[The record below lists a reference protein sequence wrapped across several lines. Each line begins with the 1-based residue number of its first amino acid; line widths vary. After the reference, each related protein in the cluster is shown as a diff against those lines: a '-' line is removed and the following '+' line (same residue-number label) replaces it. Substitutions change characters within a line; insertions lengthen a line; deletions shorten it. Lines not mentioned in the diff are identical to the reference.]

1 MMPSPL
7 PKRGNELR
15 KTAIIT
21 GGGRGIGRAITLALA
36 QRSFDVVL
44 THLRRR
50 DCCEQTA
57 VDVRALG
64 SEALVVQADVTQRES
79 VRQLIATVTE
89 KFGRIDILVNNA
101 GILQQKPFTT
111 ITDEDWDTMLATN
124 LKSVFL
130 CSQEV
135 MPVMI
140 RQAEVRQGG
149 GLIINIA
156 SSGGQLGGMLAVH
169 YAVSK
174 AGVIS
179 LTRSLARV
187 GAADGIRV
195 NCVTPGLIET
205 EMSQKEI
212 RSEVGQQKISRE
224 IPLRRAGLASEV
236 AGAVVF
242 LASEEAAYITGQ
254 SINVNGGLYMG

>member
-1 MMPSPL
+1 M
-7 PKRGNELR
+7 G

-36 QRSFDVVL
+36 QRKFKVVA
-44 THLRRR
+44 TYVTGR
-50 DCCEQTA
+50 DCCERTA
-57 VDVRALG
+57 ADVRELG
-64 SEALVVQADVTQRES
+64 CEVLVVQADVTKRES
-79 VRQLIATVTE
+79 VRQLISTATE
-89 KFGRIDILVNNA
+89 KFGKIDVLVNNA
-101 GILQQKPFTT
+101 GILQQKPFNT
-111 ITDEDWDTMLATN
+111 ISDEDWDTMLATN

-130 CSQEV
+130 CSQEI
-135 MPVMI
+135 MPVM
-140 RQAEVRQGG
+140 VRQGG
-149 GLIINIA
+149 GSIINIS

-187 GAADGIRV
+187 GAPDGIRV

-212 RSEVGQQKISRE
+212 HSEVGQQKIGKE
-224 IPLRRAGLASEV
+224 IPLRRAGEVEEV
-236 AGAVVF
+236 ATAVTF
-242 LASEEAAYITGQ
+242 LASDEASYITGQ

>member
-1 MMPSPL
+1 L
-7 PKRGNELR
+7 A

-36 QRSFDVVL
+36 QEKFRVVV
-44 THLRRR
+44 TYVTRR
-50 DCCEQTA
+50 DSGEQTA
-57 VDVRALG
+57 ADVRELG
-64 SEALVVQADVTQRES
+64 CEAFVVQADVTKRES
-79 VRQLIATVTE
+79 VRQLISTATE
-89 KFGRIDILVNNA
+89 KFGTVDVLVNNA
-101 GILQQKPFTT
+101 GILQQKPFNT
-111 ITDEDWDTMLATN
+111 ISDEEWDTMLATN

-130 CSQEV
+130 CSQEI
-135 MPVMI
+135 MPVM
-140 RQAEVRQGG
+140 VRQGG
-149 GLIINIA
+149 GSIINIS

-187 GAADGIRV
+187 GAPDGIRV

-212 RSEVGQQKISRE
+212 HSEVGQQKIGRE

>member
-1 MMPSPL
+1 
-7 PKRGNELR
+7 LR

-36 QRSFDVVL
+36 QRRTDVVL
-44 THLRRR
+44 TYLTRR

-57 VDVRALG
+57 ADVRALG
-64 SEALVVQADVTQRES
+64 CEALVVQADVTQRES
-79 VRQLIATVTE
+79 VRQLISTIAE
-89 KFGRIDILVNNA
+89 KFGRIDALVNNA
-101 GILQQKPFTT
+101 GILQQKPFNT

-124 LKSVFL
+124 LKGVFL
-130 CSQEV
+130 CSQEI
-135 MPVMI
+135 MPVM
-140 RQAEVRQGG
+140 VRQGG
-149 GLIINIA
+149 GSIINIS

-187 GAADGIRV
+187 GAPDGIRV

-212 RSEVGQQKISRE
+212 HSEIGQQKISRE
-224 IPLRRAGLASEV
+224 IPLRRAGLVEEV
-236 AGAVVF
+236 AAAVVF
-242 LASEEAAYITGQ
+242 LASDEASYITGQ
-254 SINVNGGLYMG
+254 SLNVNGGLYMG

>member
-1 MMPSPL
+1 M
-7 PKRGNELR
+7 R

-36 QRSFDVVL
+36 QRSTDVVL
-44 THLRRR
+44 TYLTRR

-57 VDVRALG
+57 ADVRALG
-64 SEALVVQADVTQRES
+64 CEALVVQADVTQRES
-79 VRQLIATVTE
+79 VRQLISIVAE
-89 KFGRIDILVNNA
+89 KFGRIDVLVNNA
-101 GILQQKPFTT
+101 GILQQKPFNT

-124 LKSVFL
+124 LKGVFL
-130 CSQEV
+130 CSQEI
-135 MPVMI
+135 MPVM
-140 RQAEVRQGG
+140 VRQGG
-149 GLIINIA
+149 GSIINIS

-187 GAADGIRV
+187 GAPDGIRV

-212 RSEVGQQKISRE
+212 HSEVGQQKISRE
-224 IPLRRAGLASEV
+224 IPLRRAGLVEEV
-236 AGAVVF
+236 AAAVVF

>member
-1 MMPSPL
+1 M
-7 PKRGNELR
+7 

-36 QRSFDVVL
+36 RKKFKVVA
-44 THLRRR
+44 TYVTGR
-50 DCCEQTA
+50 DCCERTA
-57 VDVRALG
+57 ADVRELG
-64 SEALVVQADVTQRES
+64 GEALVVQTDVTKRES
-79 VRQLIATVTE
+79 VRQLISTATE
-89 KFGRIDILVNNA
+89 KFGRIEVLVNNA
-101 GILQQKPFTT
+101 GILQQKPFNT
-111 ITDEDWDTMLATN
+111 ISDEDWETMLATN

-130 CSQEV
+130 CSQES
-135 MPVMI
+135 MPVM
-140 RQAEVRQGG
+140 VRQGG
-149 GLIINIA
+149 GSIINIS

-187 GAADGIRV
+187 GAPDGIRV

-212 RSEVGQQKISRE
+212 HSEVGQKKINRE

-236 AGAVVF
+236 AGAVAF

>member
-1 MMPSPL
+1 VPL
-7 PKRGNELR
+7 G
-15 KTAIIT
+15 KTAIVT

-36 QRSFDVVL
+36 QKKFKVVV
-44 THLRRR
+44 TYVNRR
-50 DCCEQTA
+50 DFGEQTA
-57 VDVRALG
+57 AEVRKLG
-64 SEALVVQADVTQRES
+64 CEALVVQADVTKRES
-79 VRQLIATVTE
+79 VRQLISTATE
-89 KFGRIDILVNNA
+89 KFGTIDVLVNNA
-101 GILQQKPFTT
+101 GILQQKPFNT
-111 ITDEDWDTMLATN
+111 ISDEDWDTMLATN

-135 MPVMI
+135 MPVM
-140 RQAEVRQGG
+140 VRQGG
-149 GLIINIA
+149 GSIINIS

-187 GAADGIRV
+187 GAPDGIRV

-212 RSEVGQQKISRE
+212 HSEVGQQKIGKE
-224 IPLRRAGLASEV
+224 IPLRRAGQVEEV
-236 AGAVVF
+236 ATAVAF
-242 LASEEAAYITGQ
+242 LASDEASYITGQ

>member
-1 MMPSPL
+1 L
-7 PKRGNELR
+7 G

-36 QRSFDVVL
+36 QKKFNVVV
-44 THLRRR
+44 TYVTRR
-50 DCCEQTA
+50 DCGEQTA
-57 VDVRALG
+57 TEVRKLG
-64 SEALVVQADVTQRES
+64 CEALVVQADVTKRES
-79 VRQLIATVTE
+79 VRQLISTATG
-89 KFGRIDILVNNA
+89 KFGTVDVLVNNA
-101 GILQQKPFTT
+101 GILQQKLFNT
-111 ITDEDWDTMLATN
+111 ISDEDWDTMLATN

-130 CSQEV
+130 CSQEI
-135 MPVMI
+135 MPVM
-140 RQAEVRQGG
+140 VRQRGG
-149 GLIINIA
+149 SIINIS

-187 GAADGIRV
+187 GAPDGIRV

-212 RSEVGQQKISRE
+212 RSEVGQQKISKE
-224 IPLRRAGLASEV
+224 IPLRRAGQVEEV
-236 AGAVVF
+236 ATAVAF
-242 LASEEAAYITGQ
+242 LASDEASYITGQ

>member
-1 MMPSPL
+1 L
-7 PKRGNELR
+7 A

-36 QRSFDVVL
+36 QKKFNVL
-44 THLRRR
+44 VTYVARR
-50 DCCEQTA
+50 DSSEQTA
-57 VDVRALG
+57 AEVRKLG
-64 SEALVVQADVTQRES
+64 SEALVVQADVTKRES
-79 VRQLIATVTE
+79 VRHLISTATD
-89 KFGRIDILVNNA
+89 KFGTVEVLVNNA
-101 GILQQKPFTT
+101 GILQQKPFNT
-111 ITDEDWDTMLATN
+111 ISDEEWDTMLATN

-130 CSQEV
+130 CSQEI
-135 MPVMI
+135 MPVM
-140 RQAEVRQGG
+140 VRQGG
-149 GLIINIA
+149 GAIINIS

-187 GAADGIRV
+187 GAPDGIRV

-212 RSEVGQQKISRE
+212 HSEVGQQKIGKE
-224 IPLRRAGLASEV
+224 IPLRRAGQVGEV
-236 AGAVVF
+236 ATAVAF
-242 LASEEAAYITGQ
+242 LASDEASYITGQ

>member
-1 MMPSPL
+1 M
-7 PKRGNELR
+7 R

-36 QRSFDVVL
+36 QRRTDVVL
-44 THLRRR
+44 TYLTRR

-57 VDVRALG
+57 ADVRALG
-64 SEALVVQADVTQRES
+64 CEALVVQADVTQRES
-79 VRQLIATVTE
+79 VRQLISTIAE
-89 KFGRIDILVNNA
+89 KFGRIDALVNNA
-101 GILQQKPFTT
+101 GILQQKPFNT

-124 LKSVFL
+124 LKGVFL
-130 CSQEV
+130 CSQEI
-135 MPVMI
+135 MPVM
-140 RQAEVRQGG
+140 VRQGG
-149 GLIINIA
+149 GSIINIS

-187 GAADGIRV
+187 GAPDGIRV

-212 RSEVGQQKISRE
+212 HSEIGQQKISRE
-224 IPLRRAGLASEV
+224 IPLRRAGLVEEV
-236 AGAVVF
+236 AAAVVF
-242 LASEEAAYITGQ
+242 LASDEASYITGQ
-254 SINVNGGLYMG
+254 SLNVNGGLYMG

>member
-1 MMPSPL
+1 M
-7 PKRGNELR
+7 G

-36 QRSFDVVL
+36 QKKFKVVV
-44 THLRRR
+44 TYVTGR
-50 DCCEQTA
+50 DCCERTA
-57 VDVRALG
+57 TDVRELG
-64 SEALVVQADVTQRES
+64 CEALVVQADVTKRES
-79 VRQLIATVTE
+79 VRQMISTASE
-89 KFGRIDILVNNA
+89 KFGTIEVLVNNA
-101 GILQQKPFTT
+101 GILQQKPFNT
-111 ITDEDWDTMLATN
+111 ISDEDWDTMLATN

-130 CSQEV
+130 CSQEI
-135 MPVMI
+135 MPVM
-140 RQAEVRQGG
+140 VRQGG
-149 GLIINIA
+149 GSIINIS

-187 GAADGIRV
+187 GAPDGIRV

-212 RSEVGQQKISRE
+212 HSEVGQQKIGKE
-224 IPLRRAGLASEV
+224 IPLRRAGQVEEV
-236 AGAVVF
+236 ATAVAF
-242 LASEEAAYITGQ
+242 LACDEASYITGQ

>member
-1 MMPSPL
+1 
-7 PKRGNELR
+7 LR

-36 QRSFDVVL
+36 QRKIDVVVTYL
-44 THLRRR
+44 TRR
-50 DCCEQTA
+50 DVCEQTA
-57 VDVRALG
+57 ADVRAAG
-64 SEALVVQADVTQRES
+64 CEALVVQADVTQRES
-79 VRQLIATVTE
+79 VRRLVSTVTE

-101 GILQQKPFTT
+101 GILQQKPFNT
-111 ITDEDWDTMLATN
+111 ITDEDWDTMLVTN

-130 CSQEV
+130 CSQEI
-135 MPVMI
+135 MPVM
-140 RQAEVRQGG
+140 ARQGG
-149 GLIINIA
+149 GAIINIS

-187 GAADGIRV
+187 GAPDRIRV

-205 EMSQKEI
+205 EMSEKEI

-224 IPLRRAGLASEV
+224 IPLRRAGLAAEV

-242 LASEEAAYITGQ
+242 LATDESAYITGQ

>member
-1 MMPSPL
+1 VL
-7 PKRGNELR
+7 LG
-15 KTAIIT
+15 KTAIVT

-36 QRSFDVVL
+36 QKKFNVVI
-44 THLRRR
+44 TYVTRR
-50 DCCEQTA
+50 DCGEQTA
-57 VDVRALG
+57 TDVRNLG
-64 SEALVVQADVTQRES
+64 CEALLVQADVTKRES
-79 VRQLIATVTE
+79 VRQLISTATE
-89 KFGRIDILVNNA
+89 KFGTVEVLVNNA
-101 GILQQKPFTT
+101 GILQQKPFNT
-111 ITDEDWDTMLATN
+111 ISDEDWDTMLATN

-130 CSQEV
+130 CSQEI
-135 MPVMI
+135 MPVM
-140 RQAEVRQGG
+140 VRQGRG
-149 GLIINIA
+149 SIINIS

-187 GAADGIRV
+187 GAPDGIRV

-212 RSEVGQQKISRE
+212 HSEVGQQKISKE
-224 IPLRRAGLASEV
+224 IPLRRAGQVEEV
-236 AGAVVF
+236 ATAVVF

>member
-1 MMPSPL
+1 
-7 PKRGNELR
+7 LR

-36 QRSFDVVL
+36 QRSTDVVL
-44 THLRRR
+44 TYLTRR

-57 VDVRALG
+57 ADVRALG
-64 SEALVVQADVTQRES
+64 CEALVVQADVTQRES
-79 VRQLIATVTE
+79 VRQLISIVAE
-89 KFGRIDILVNNA
+89 KFGRIDVLVNNA
-101 GILQQKPFTT
+101 GILQQKPFNT

-124 LKSVFL
+124 LKGVFL
-130 CSQEV
+130 CSQEI
-135 MPVMI
+135 MPVM
-140 RQAEVRQGG
+140 VRQGG
-149 GLIINIA
+149 GSIINIS

-187 GAADGIRV
+187 GAPDGIRV

-212 RSEVGQQKISRE
+212 HSEVGQQKISRE
-224 IPLRRAGLASEV
+224 IPLRRAGLVEEV
-236 AGAVVF
+236 AAAVVF

>member
-1 MMPSPL
+1 L
-7 PKRGNELR
+7 G

-36 QRSFDVVL
+36 QKKFKVVVTYL
-44 THLRRR
+44 TRR

-57 VDVRALG
+57 TDVRNLG
-64 SEALVVQADVTQRES
+64 CEALVVQADVTERES
-79 VRQLIATVTE
+79 VHQLISTATE
-89 KFGRIDILVNNA
+89 KFGTVEVLVNNA
-101 GILQQKPFTT
+101 GILQQKAFNR
-111 ITDEDWDTMLATN
+111 INDEDWDTMLATN

-130 CSQEV
+130 CSQET
-135 MPVMI
+135 MPVM
-140 RQAEVRQGG
+140 VRQGG
-149 GLIINIA
+149 GSIINIS
-156 SSGGQLGGMLAVH
+156 SSGGQLGGML
-169 YAVSK
+169 

-187 GAADGIRV
+187 GAPDGIRV

-212 RSEVGQQKISRE
+212 HSEVGQQKIGKE
-224 IPLRRAGLASEV
+224 IPLRRAGQVEEV
-236 AGAVVF
+236 ATAVAF
-242 LASEEAAYITGQ
+242 LASDEASYITGQ

>member
-1 MMPSPL
+1 
-7 PKRGNELR
+7 LR

-36 QRSFDVVL
+36 QKKFNVVISYV
-44 THLRRR
+44 TRR

-57 VDVRALG
+57 ADVGRHG
-64 SEALVVQADVTQRES
+64 CEALVVQADVTQRES
-79 VRQLIATVTE
+79 VRHLISTASE
-89 KFGRIDILVNNA
+89 KFGTIDVLVNNA
-101 GILQQKPFTT
+101 GILQQKPFNT
-111 ITDEDWDTMLATN
+111 ISDEEWDAMLATN

-135 MPVMI
+135 MPVMT
-140 RQAEVRQGG
+140 RQGG
-149 GLIINIA
+149 GSIINIS

-187 GAADGIRV
+187 GAPDRIRV

-212 RSEVGQQKISRE
+212 HSEVGQQKISKE
-224 IPLRRAGLASEV
+224 IPLRRAGQVEEV
-236 AGAVVF
+236 ATAVAF
-242 LASEEAAYITGQ
+242 LASDEASYITGQ

>member
-1 MMPSPL
+1 M
-7 PKRGNELR
+7 R
-15 KTAIIT
+15 KTAIVT
-21 GGGRGIGRAITLALA
+21 GGGRGIGRAIALTLA
-36 QRSFDVVL
+36 QKKIDVAITYVA
-44 THLRRR
+44 RQDR
-50 DCCEQTA
+50 CEQTA
-57 VDVRALG
+57 AEIRAHGVD
-64 SEALVVQADVTQRES
+64 ALVVQADVTQRES
-79 VRQLIATVTE
+79 VRQLISTVTGE
-89 KFGRIDILVNNA
+89 FGRIDILVNNA
-101 GILQQKPFTT
+101 GILQQKPFNT

-130 CSQEV
+130 CSQES

-140 RQAEVRQGG
+140 RQAGAGQGG
-149 GLIINIA
+149 GSIINIS

-187 GAADGIRV
+187 GAPDGIRV

-212 RSEVGQQKISRE
+212 RSEVGQQKITKE
-224 IPLRRAGLASEV
+224 IPLRRAGQVEEV
-236 AGAVVF
+236 ATAVAF
-242 LASEEAAYITGQ
+242 LASDEASYITGQ
-254 SINVNGGLYMG
+254 TINVNGGLYMG

>member
-1 MMPSPL
+1 VG
-7 PKRGNELR
+7 KI
-15 KTAIIT
+15 AVIT

-36 QRSFDVVL
+36 QKKFKVVV
-44 THLRRR
+44 TYFTRR

-57 VDVRALG
+57 AEVHELG
-64 SEALVVQADVTQRES
+64 CEAFVVQADVTKRES
-79 VRQLIATVTE
+79 VRQLISSATD
-89 KFGRIDILVNNA
+89 KFGTVDVLVNNA
-101 GILQQKPFTT
+101 GILQQKPFNT
-111 ITDEDWDTMLATN
+111 ISDEEWDTMLATN

-135 MPVMI
+135 MPVMM
-140 RQAEVRQGG
+140 RKGG
-149 GLIINIA
+149 GSIINIS

-174 AGVIS
+174 SGVIA

-187 GAADGIRV
+187 GAPDGIRV

-212 RSEVGQQKISRE
+212 HSEVGQQKIGKE
-224 IPLRRAGLASEV
+224 IPLRRAGQVEEV
-236 AGAVVF
+236 ATAVAF
-242 LASEEAAYITGQ
+242 LACDEASYITGQ

>member
-1 MMPSPL
+1 M
-7 PKRGNELR
+7 R

-36 QRSFDVVL
+36 QKKFNVVI
-44 THLRRR
+44 TYVTRR
-50 DCCEQTA
+50 DRCEQTA
-57 VDVRALG
+57 TDVGILG
-64 SEALVVQADVTQRES
+64 CEALVVQADVTQRES
-79 VRQLIATVTE
+79 VRRLISTASE
-89 KFGRIDILVNNA
+89 KFGTIDVLVNNA
-101 GILQQKPFTT
+101 GILQQKPFNT
-111 ITDEDWDTMLATN
+111 ISDEEWDTMLATN

-135 MPVMI
+135 MPVMTK
-140 RQAEVRQGG
+140 QGG
-149 GLIINIA
+149 GSIINIS

-187 GAADGIRV
+187 GAPDRIRV

-212 RSEVGQQKISRE
+212 HSEVGQQKISKE
-224 IPLRRAGLASEV
+224 IPLRRAGQVEEV
-236 AGAVVF
+236 ATAVAF
-242 LASEEAAYITGQ
+242 LASDEASYITGQ

>member
-1 MMPSPL
+1 
-7 PKRGNELR
+7 LR

-36 QRSFDVVL
+36 QRRTDVVL
-44 THLRRR
+44 TYLTRR
-50 DCCEQTA
+50 DSCEQTA
-57 VDVRALG
+57 ADVRALG
-64 SEALVVQADVTQRES
+64 CKALVVQADVTQRES
-79 VRQLIATVTE
+79 VRQLISTVTE
-89 KFGRIDILVNNA
+89 KFGRIDVLVNNA
-101 GILQQKPFTT
+101 GILQQKPFNT

-124 LKSVFL
+124 LKGVFL
-130 CSQEV
+130 CSQEI
-135 MPVMI
+135 MPVM
-140 RQAEVRQGG
+140 VRQGG
-149 GLIINIA
+149 GSIINIS

-187 GAADGIRV
+187 GAPDGIRV

-212 RSEVGQQKISRE
+212 HSEVGQQKISQQ
-224 IPLRRAGLASEV
+224 IPLRRAGQVEEV
-236 AGAVVF
+236 ATAVVF
-242 LASEEAAYITGQ
+242 LAFEEAAYITGQ

>member
-1 MMPSPL
+1 M
-7 PKRGNELR
+7 R

-36 QRSFDVVL
+36 QKKFNVVISYVA
-44 THLRRR
+44 RR

-57 VDVRALG
+57 ADVRGLG
-64 SEALVVQADVTQRES
+64 CDALVVQADVTKRAS
-79 VRQLIATVTE
+79 VHNLISATTE
-89 KFGRIDILVNNA
+89 KFRTVDVLVNNA
-101 GILQQKPFTT
+101 GILQQKPFNT
-111 ITDEDWDTMLATN
+111 ISDEEWDTMLATN

-135 MPVMI
+135 MPVMTK
-140 RQAEVRQGG
+140 RGG
-149 GLIINIA
+149 GSIINIS

-187 GAADGIRV
+187 GAPDQIRV

-212 RSEVGQQKISRE
+212 HSEVGQQKISKE
-224 IPLRRAGLASEV
+224 IPLRRAGQVEEV
-236 AGAVVF
+236 ATAVAF
-242 LASEEAAYITGQ
+242 LASDEASYITGQ
-254 SINVNGGLYMG
+254 SINVNGGSYMG

>member
-1 MMPSPL
+1 M
-7 PKRGNELR
+7 G

-36 QRSFDVVL
+36 QKKFNAVV
-44 THLRRR
+44 TYVMRP
-50 DCCEQTA
+50 DCGEQTA
-57 VDVRALG
+57 AEVRKLG
-64 SEALVVQADVTQRES
+64 CEALVVQADVTKRES
-79 VRQLIATVTE
+79 VRQLISTATE
-89 KFGRIDILVNNA
+89 KFGTVDVLVNNA
-101 GILQQKPFTT
+101 GILQQKPFNT
-111 ITDEDWDTMLATN
+111 ISDEDWDTMLATN

-130 CSQEV
+130 CSQEI
-135 MPVMI
+135 MPVM
-140 RQAEVRQGG
+140 VRQGG
-149 GLIINIA
+149 GSIINIS

-187 GAADGIRV
+187 GAPDGVRV

-212 RSEVGQQKISRE
+212 HSEVGQQKIGRE

>member
-1 MMPSPL
+1 M
-7 PKRGNELR
+7 R

-36 QRSFDVVL
+36 QRRTDVVL
-44 THLRRR
+44 TYLTRR
-50 DCCEQTA
+50 DSCEQTA
-57 VDVRALG
+57 ADVRAVG
-64 SEALVVQADVTQRES
+64 CEALVVQADVTQRES
-79 VRQLIATVTE
+79 VRQLISTVTE
-89 KFGRIDILVNNA
+89 KFGRIDVLVNNA
-101 GILQQKPFTT
+101 GILQQKPFNT

-124 LKSVFL
+124 LKGVFL

-135 MPVMI
+135 MPVM
-140 RQAEVRQGG
+140 VRQGG
-149 GLIINIA
+149 GSIINIS

-187 GAADGIRV
+187 GAPDGIRV

-212 RSEVGQQKISRE
+212 HSEVGQQKISQQ
-224 IPLRRAGLASEV
+224 IPLRRAGQVEEV
-236 AGAVVF
+236 ATAVVF
-242 LASEEAAYITGQ
+242 LASDEASYITGQ
-254 SINVNGGLYMG
+254 SLNVNGGLYMG

>member
-1 MMPSPL
+1 L
-7 PKRGNELR
+7 G

-36 QRSFDVVL
+36 QKKFNVVISYVA
-44 THLRRR
+44 RR
-50 DCCEQTA
+50 DRCEQTA
-57 VDVRALG
+57 TDVGKLG
-64 SEALVVQADVTQRES
+64 GEALVVQADVTQRES
-79 VRQLIATVTE
+79 VRHLISTASE
-89 KFGRIDILVNNA
+89 KFGTIDVLVNNA
-101 GILQQKPFTT
+101 GILQQKPFNT
-111 ITDEDWDTMLATN
+111 ISDEEWDTMLATN

-135 MPVMI
+135 MPVMT
-140 RQAEVRQGG
+140 RQGG
-149 GLIINIA
+149 GSIINIS

-187 GAADGIRV
+187 GAPDRIRV

-212 RSEVGQQKISRE
+212 HSEVGQQKISKE
-224 IPLRRAGLASEV
+224 IPLRRAGQVEEV
-236 AGAVVF
+236 ATAVAF
-242 LASEEAAYITGQ
+242 LASDEASYITGQ

>member
-1 MMPSPL
+1 M
-7 PKRGNELR
+7 G

-36 QRSFDVVL
+36 QKKFNVVISYVA
-44 THLRRR
+44 RR
-50 DCCEQTA
+50 DRCEQTA
-57 VDVRALG
+57 TDVGKLG
-64 SEALVVQADVTQRES
+64 GEALVVQADVTQRES
-79 VRQLIATVTE
+79 VRHLISTASE
-89 KFGRIDILVNNA
+89 KFGTIDVLVNNA
-101 GILQQKPFTT
+101 GILQQKPFNT
-111 ITDEDWDTMLATN
+111 ISDEEWDTMLATN

-135 MPVMI
+135 MPVMT
-140 RQAEVRQGG
+140 RQGG
-149 GLIINIA
+149 GSIINIS

-187 GAADGIRV
+187 GAPDRIRV

-212 RSEVGQQKISRE
+212 HSEVGQQKISKE
-224 IPLRRAGLASEV
+224 IPLRRAGQVEEV
-236 AGAVVF
+236 ATAVAF
-242 LASEEAAYITGQ
+242 LASDEASYITGQ